1 MPIEELVSSN
11 IKRVLTPSNTN
22 TVELR
27 QSADSLVSAIAKC
40 VMNSMRTLLSVLH
53 VVSAIQ
59 TSPSEDIAVMM
70 LTFWLRAL
78 SGAVLRKP
86 RRFHL
91 F

>member
-11 IKRVLTPSNTN
+11 IKCVLTPSNTN

-27 QSADSLVSAIAKC
+27 QSADSLVSSFAKC

-59 TSPSEDIAVMM
+59 TSPSDDIAVMM

-78 SGAVLRKP
+78 SGAVFRKP